1 MFKVITNRGAGKTA
15 TLMRYANQLA
25 KENPDKQVLFVGNA
39 PSSQVKRFITEV
51 GPLPSNLGFISY
63 SYYMDNFRGK
73 RCVAVV
79 DDLDCWLASNFN
91 VVGYSNTVGE

>member
-1 MFKVITNRGAGKTA
+1 MG
-15 TLMRYANQLA
+15 
-25 KENPDKQVLFVGNA
+25 
-39 PSSQVKRFITEV
+39 S
-51 GPLPSNLGFISY
+51 LPSNLGFISY

-73 RCVAVV
+73 KCVAVV